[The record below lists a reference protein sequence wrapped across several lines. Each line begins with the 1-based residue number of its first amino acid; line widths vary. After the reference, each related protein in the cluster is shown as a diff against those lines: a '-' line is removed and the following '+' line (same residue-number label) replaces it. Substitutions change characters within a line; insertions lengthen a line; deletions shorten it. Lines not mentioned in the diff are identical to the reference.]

1 MAKKKTKKKQKR
13 REFKRRSISL
23 KNEKKKKSWVAIISM
38 FDIDVSVCDQKKH
51 IDRLIINLP

>member
-1 MAKKKTKKKQKR
+1 MAKKNKKTNR

-23 KNEKKKKSWVAIISM
+23 KNEKKSWVAIISM
-38 FDIDVSVCDQKKH
+38 FDIDVSVCVQKKH